1 MKHQLLFEDAT
12 QAQIDLAKAIR
23 GRILSDLM
31 TLSIEE
37 FNQVNTVGF
46 SKKVIMNYISYKDD
60 VYFFIQFKNVES
72 YTAIINT
79 ILKMNREK

>member
-1 MKHQLLFEDAT
+1 MKRQLLFEDAT
-12 QAQIDLAKAIR
+12 QAQVDLAKTIK
-23 GRILSDLM
+23 GRILTDLM
-31 TLSIEE
+31 TLSIEK

>member
-1 MKHQLLFEDAT
+1 MKRQLLFEDAT
-12 QAQIDLAKAIR
+12 QAQVNLAKAIR

-37 FNQVNTVGF
+37 FNPVNTVGF
-46 SKKVIMNYISYKDD
+46 SKKVIMDYISYKDD